1 METGT
6 AGSRTYRV
14 TVRGRFQGLTDAAQ
28 AHLRAHL
35 AEHDVFLSRF
45 SGEGSLSYD
54 HRLDFFNLRYE
65 VRLGDGGGTE
75 RVAEV
80 ALTEATAFLRTLR
93 LGHGELRSEVMDLQ
107 AMTDHR
113 RARRRAR

>member
-65 VRLGDGGGTE
+65 VRLDDGGGTE
-75 RVAEV
+75 RAAEV

-113 RARRRAR
+113 RARRRPR